1 MTDPVGMPDP
11 AVVVLIGPT
20 GSGKSTW
27 AAARYRRDEIV
38 SSDDLR
44 AVVGTGPHDL
54 DASTDAFAVLDQIV
68 AARIRRGLTTVID
81 TLGLETTRRTSYLL
95 AARSAGLP
103 AVAVLSDTAPAEC
116 RARNSRRDRPVPA
129 SAVDGQLRTMRTVQA
144 GIADEGWDVVQHF
157 GADAYPESP
166 YATGTLAASRLQ
178 HESPSELEFILQVSQ
193 FPWGDDPAGWL
204 ISIVTAAEACGF
216 AGLAVM
222 DHLIQIPQV
231 GRAWDP
237 IPEPWVTLGLMAG
250 QSARLRLGTLVSPV
264 TFRPAGVTAKAVATL
279 DALSGGRAFCG
290 LGAGWWEREHLAFGL
305 SFPGARARLDA
316 LESSIETMRALWAKG
331 TKSYTGSRIALPE
344 TTCYPRPDGHIPI
357 IVGGSGERRT
367 LRIAA
372 QHADGCNVSSDL
384 ITLDH
389 KIEVLRG
396 YCAEFDRA
404 PADVA
409 VTVLDVPIVAA
420 DRTGVAT
427 LVDVLRGRTPAATF
441 ARRHRAGTIAEQT
454 GRYRLLAERGV
465 RTVFVALP
473 DLAGAH
479 QVECFAPIVAAFA

>member
-81 TLGLETTRRTSYLL
+81 TLGLETTRGRATCW
-95 AARSAGLP
+95 RP
-103 AVAVLSDTAPAEC
+103 APAEC

-204 ISIVTAAEACGF
+204 ISIVTAAERADSPASPSWTTSSRSRRS
-216 AGLAVM
+216 AGRG
-222 DHLIQIPQV
+222 I
-231 GRAWDP
+231 R
-237 IPEPWVTLGLMAG
+237 
-250 QSARLRLGTLVSPV
+250 
-264 TFRPAGVTAKAVATL
+264 
-279 DALSGGRAFCG
+279 
-290 LGAGWWEREHLAFGL
+290 
-305 SFPGARARLDA
+305 FP
-316 LESSIETMRALWAKG
+316 
-331 TKSYTGSRIALPE
+331 SR
-344 TTCYPRPDGHIPI
+344 G
-357 IVGGSGERRT
+357 
-367 LRIAA
+367 
-372 QHADGCNVSSDL
+372 
-384 ITLDH
+384 
-389 KIEVLRG
+389 
-396 YCAEFDRA
+396 
-404 PADVA
+404 
-409 VTVLDVPIVAA
+409 
-420 DRTGVAT
+420 
-427 LVDVLRGRTPAATF
+427 
-441 ARRHRAGTIAEQT
+441 
-454 GRYRLLAERGV
+454 
-465 RTVFVALP
+465 
-473 DLAGAH
+473 
-479 QVECFAPIVAAFA
+479 